1 LPCTPASATDAA
13 CFGQFVDRMGRRL
26 LRHPLE
32 PAFAQEM
39 RELIGYA
46 APPGSFAAAV
56 NVALRVFLMHPEF
69 LYRTEPGVSV
79 SNGRVRLSSYE
90 LATRLS
96 FLLQGMTPDD
106 ALLTAAESGQ
116 LDTPSGLRTQAQ
128 RLLASDE
135 GKQQLRRF
143 HAQWLGYANLA
154 GSADAVLQA
163 LLRAETDALVDRAS
177 TGAGDHRQLL
187 LSDAT
192 FIDATL
198 ATHYGLGSAPATA
211 AWVDYGPS
219 PRRGILSHGTFAAA
233 GAKFTDTSPTR
244 RGKFI
249 RERLL
254 CTAVPLPPPG
264 QSVDVDLPPA
274 AKTPNACKAER
285 YRQHRDDSAC
295 ASCHAL
301 MDPIG
306 FGLENFDE
314 VGRFRTHDIDRA
326 DCPIDGTGMLDAARP
341 FTGAKQ
347 LATLIADDPQWE
359 PCVGEHY
366 LRFALGRA
374 LDASDLRRAVWLG
387 AQLSSNGHHLEAMI
401 LALVTHDNFRV
412 REE

>member
-1 LPCTPASATDAA
+1 
-13 CFGQFVDRMGRRL
+13 MGRRL
-26 LRHPLE
+26 LRHPVE

-39 RELIGYA
+39 RELISYA
-46 APPGSFAAAV
+46 APPGNFAAAV
-56 NVALRVFLMHPEF
+56 NVALRVLLMHPEF

-79 SNGRVRLSSYE
+79 SNGRVRLSSFE
-90 LATRLS
+90 LATRLA

-106 ALLTAAESGQ
+106 TLLTAAEIGQ
-116 LDTPSGLRTQAQ
+116 LDTPAGLQAQAQ
-128 RLLASDE
+128 RLLASAE

-143 HAQWLGYANLA
+143 HAQWLGYAALT
-154 GSADAVLQA
+154 GSADAA
-163 LLRAETDALVDRAS
+163 LLTKLRAESDALVDRAS
-177 TGAGDHRQLL
+177 SGTGDHRQLL
-187 LSDAT
+187 LSDET
-192 FIDATL
+192 WIDASL
-198 ATHYGLGSAPATA
+198 ATHYGLGSAPSAA
-211 AWVDYGPS
+211 AWVSYGAS

-274 AKTPNACKAER
+274 AKTPNACKTER
-285 YRQHRDDSAC
+285 YRQHREDAAC
-295 ASCHAL
+295 AGCHAL

-314 VGRFRTHDIDRA
+314 VGRFRSHDNDRT
-326 DCPIDGTGMLDAARP
+326 DCPIDGAGMLDAARP

-347 LATLIADDPQWE
+347 LATLIAEDPQFA

-387 AQLSSNGHHLEAMI
+387 AELSGAGHRLEAMI
-401 LALVTHDNFRV
+401 LALVTDENFRV